1 MNLRHLGTRI
11 RPSLLSVAAG
21 WAAATAV
28 TLPMQF
34 AKIAANAFGGPAA
47 WLLSL
52 AEGAMI
58 WSAWALA
65 IAAGG
70 WLFGLIPV
78 IALVPEKWLLRQPRT
93 SIAVAAVF
101 GWVAVLVEFQVWK
114 LLQPYGSIAVRAFI
128 LYTLLLVVFVSV
140 SAAVYLRLI
149 APEEHNPRCPNV
161 RAGSRLSSLP
171 GDLDS
176 WLNRA

>member
-21 WAAATAV
+21 WAVATAV

-34 AKIAANAFGGPAA
+34 AKIAGSAFGGPAV
-47 WLLSL
+47 WLLSQ

-70 WLFGLIPV
+70 WLFGLIPI
-78 IALVPEKWLLRQPRT
+78 IALVPEKWLLRHLQT
-93 SIAVAAVF
+93 SIVVAAAL
-101 GWVAVLVEFQVWK
+101 GWVVVLVEFQVWK
-114 LLQPYGSIAVRAFI
+114 LLLPYHWLPVRAFI
-128 LYTLLLVVFVSV
+128 LYTLLLVVFASV
-140 SAAVYLRLI
+140 SATVYLRLI
-149 APEEHNPRCPNV
+149 APKADPGVP
-161 RAGSRLSSLP
+161 GSR
-171 GDLDS
+171 G
-176 WLNRA
+176 